1 MVYVPDRAWDAE
13 ADVVAADDR
22 RGLLHRLVGVA
33 DSAGTTSLALLVG
46 GLGAAAFVASMAY
59 PWEKVALDLTPL
71 SNGFSASTLSTYE
84 LTPAPV
90 DGLGT
95 VYVWVMLALLATIG
109 AALAWPHTAV
119 RLRVLATGV
128 GVGMIGIL
136 IALTLR
142 LAGSF
147 VNQQGVPTE
156 SQAQLKVETTHQLG
170 LYFGFAAVV
179 LCVAAVWLAG
189 PSIQRRSAGS
199 SRVPVQPSTIDIR
212 PHSGTF
218 TRCESGPVAG
228 LTVTAAD
235 PLDENVHPGDPWRR

>member
-1 MVYVPDRAWDAE
+1 MVYMPDRAWDSE
-13 ADVVAADDR
+13 ADVVAADGR
-22 RGLLHRLVGVA
+22 RGLLHRLLGVA
-33 DSAGTTSLALLVG
+33 DTAGSISLALLVG

-59 PWEKVALDLTPL
+59 PWEMVALDLTPL
-71 SNGFSASTLSTYE
+71 SNGFSGSTSSTYE

-95 VYVWVMLALLATIG
+95 VYVWVVLVLLATIG
-109 AALAWPHTAV
+109 AAVAWPKTAV
-119 RLRVLATGV
+119 RLRVPATAVGV
-128 GVGMIGIL
+128 GVIGIL

-156 SQAQLKVETTHQLG
+156 SQAQLKVETTHELG

-189 PSIQRRSAGS
+189 PSTPRRSAGS
-199 SRVPVQPSTIDIR
+199 ARFPAQTSTMDMQPPRGSFAR
-212 PHSGTF
+212 S
-218 TRCESGPVAG
+218 ESDPVAG

-235 PLDENVHPGDPWRR
+235 ALDENVHPGDPWRR